1 MLAKIL
7 LWEGIRE
14 KWKAKIEYDV
24 KAEEKRRKDYSISCC
39 FAESFTEKKR
49 QLATVTKSHCTHLWK
64 CFIRFA
70 VEGLLTSIWLDM
82 DLAFPLLLNSS
93 IFMFHIAICSKNR
106 EIVNDADWWCSKV
119 APGYVHCK
127 CTQLAF
133 KIFHETIIPY
143 SNMQIT
149 FGLARACKGKTEGKP
164 YQRNRRNVENQQKI
178 QSQNSVKLAKGVCM
192 FYRFRG

>member
-1 MLAKIL
+1 MKT
-7 LWEGIRE
+7 
-14 KWKAKIEYDV
+14 
-24 KAEEKRRKDYSISCC
+24 EEKRRKDSSKLLFCW
-39 FAESFTEKKR
+39 FFHTARKR
-49 QLATVTKSHCTHLWK
+49 QLATVTKSHRTHLWK

-82 DLAFPLLLNSS
+82 ALAFPLLRNSTFQH
-93 IFMFHIAICSKNR
+93 IFMFYIAACSKNR
-106 EIVNDADWWCSKV
+106 EIVNGADWWCSKV

-149 FGLARACKGKTEGKP
+149 FGLAGLARAKTEGKSN
-164 YQRNRRNVENQQKI
+164 QRNRGNVKTNRK
-178 QSQNSVKLAKGVCM
+178 SKAKTA
-192 FYRFRG
+192 